1 MIRLALQLRQEKIN
15 FYIDLIGTGNMLNN
29 LQTQIQK
36 FGLGEYVHLLGS
48 MSNDSVKQAMLTY
61 HIACFTSDR
70 NEGWGAVLNEAMG
83 CGCCP
88 VSSIETGATPYLI
101 KDGVN
106 GFSFNLRK
114 KNNLFEKVLW
124 LIRHPVECE
133 RMSIEAYNTVHNV
146 WSPEN
151 AAIQLYKLC
160 DAMLKGKTLKITEGP
175 CSMA

>member
-1 MIRLALQLRQEKIN
+1 
-15 FYIDLIGTGNMLNN
+15 
-29 LQTQIQK
+29 
-36 FGLGEYVHLLGS
+36 